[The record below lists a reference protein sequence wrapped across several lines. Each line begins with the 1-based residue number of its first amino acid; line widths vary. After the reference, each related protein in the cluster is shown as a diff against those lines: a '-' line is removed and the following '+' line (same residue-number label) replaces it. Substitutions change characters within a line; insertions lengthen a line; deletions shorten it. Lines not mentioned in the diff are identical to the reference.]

1 MRDEEMACVEEGPV
15 LQWKKRTEGEYIMD
29 IMGKV
34 EDLVE
39 KITSSKELKA
49 QFEKNPV
56 AVLEKLVGVD
66 LPDDQVNQLVDAI
79 KAKITVDKVG
89 DLLGGLFGKK

>member
-1 MRDEEMACVEEGPV
+1 MN
-15 LQWKKRTEGEYIMD
+15 IME
-29 IMGKV
+29 KV

-39 KITSSKELKA
+39 KITSSKDLKE

-79 KAKITVDKVG
+79 KAKITVDNVG
-89 DLLGGLFGKK
+89 SLLGGLFGKK

>member
-1 MRDEEMACVEEGPV
+1 MN
-15 LQWKKRTEGEYIMD
+15 IME
-29 IMGKV
+29 KV

-39 KITSSKELKA
+39 KITSSKDLKE
-49 QFEKNPV
+49 QFEKDPV

-79 KAKITVDKVG
+79 KAKITVENVG
-89 DLLGGLFGKK
+89 SLLGGLFGKK